1 MNRYHYIF
9 LLMAA
14 VLPVISARGQ
24 DAAADGEEEK
34 KERVQYQLVLPDEK
48 TPEGVKPEEHNP
60 FESESEAASR
70 DQSGDTEENR
80 VRDILMRLPVSGMS
94 MNSRGQR
101 RVLLGDIDLTVG
113 EFVPQVLPDQ
123 LVELKVKNISKD
135 AIELAWQEKEM
146 IGLPPKIMIIPINM
160 TPAVTIQ
167 MKGSQGG
174 ETHMTRITRRNGG
187 IVRNG
192 VEIAS
197 EPEVRSALPTAASS
211 PGAKDALAQAPTE
224 ALTQQDVPPT
234 ATPASTPV
242 SPAIES
248 AVRMLFGNPT
258 PPSK

>member
-1 MNRYHYIF
+1 MNRFHYIL

-14 VLPVISARGQ
+14 LLPTISARGQ
-24 DAAADGEEEK
+24 DGEEEP
-34 KERVQYQLVLPDEK
+34 KERVHYQLVLPDEK

-94 MNSRGQR
+94 VNSKGQR
-101 RVLLGDIDLTVG
+101 RILLGDIDLTVG
-113 EFVPQVLPDQ
+113 EYVPQVLPDQ
-123 LVELKVKNISKD
+123 LVELKVKSISD
-135 AIELAWQEKEM
+135 TSIELAWQEKEM
-146 IGLPPKIMIIPINM
+146 IGLPPKIMSIPINM
-160 TPAVTIQ
+160 VPSVKIQ

-174 ETHMTRITRRNGG
+174 ETHTTRITRRNSG

-192 VEIAS
+192 VQIAS
-197 EPEVRSALPTAASS
+197 EPAVLSAPPAPVSGAQPVPTA
-211 PGAKDALAQAPTE
+211 PPAPIVTE
-224 ALTQQDVPPT
+224 QDVP
-234 ATPASTPV
+234 APAPPAPAPV

-258 PPSK
+258 PASK